1 MSLFD
6 WPITKKFW
14 SFGVSPNQRF
24 SLSVENCLNSSFLA
38 HITYKW
44 MTFEA
49 KDISDKVRCY
59 WECLGEPFK
68 NLIRTQWE
76 YFANRKNPQ
85 KSVPTPE
92 TQKKKKQYQVV
103 QGWMV
108 DECRWNGAFMEKERN
123 WLLLF
128 WSLLKALPLQQD
140 SMFLVH
146 TM

>member
-1 MSLFD
+1 M
-6 WPITKKFW
+6 
-14 SFGVSPNQRF
+14 
-24 SLSVENCLNSSFLA
+24 A

-108 DECRWNGAFMEKERN
+108 DECRWNWALMEKERN
-123 WLLLF
+123 WLLF
-128 WSLLKALPLQQD
+128 WSFFKALPLQQD

-146 TM
+146 TIYNCLKKANKQNTSSKSKKMETKYESRIWT